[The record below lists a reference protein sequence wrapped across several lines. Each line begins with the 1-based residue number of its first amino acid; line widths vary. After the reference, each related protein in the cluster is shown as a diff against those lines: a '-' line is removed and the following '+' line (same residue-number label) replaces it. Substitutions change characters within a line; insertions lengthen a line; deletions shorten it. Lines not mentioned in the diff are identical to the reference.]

1 MITPVAMLQ
10 NGETS
15 IQNVLYV
22 QNGEG
27 ASRV

>member
-10 NGETS
+10 NGETL
-15 IQNVLYV
+15 IQNVVYV
-22 QNGEG
+22 QNSEG

>member
-1 MITPVAMLQ
+1 MISSVAMLQ

-15 IQNVLYV
+15 IQNAVYI

-27 ASRV
+27 ASKV